1 MERFAKRW
9 RYSTAQH
16 SILHDITAQCA
27 TAQHSTA
34 YYSTLQHT
42 RARSRGE
49 VFEVLEFVPTPSS
62 FLHLSARVRA
72 MGRKG
77 RKAQGPQ
84 REPLAERLAKV
95 KSKEV
100 TQEFIKENEEA
111 FERVQEHRSH
121 LDSRE
126 VDLRKKIQV
135 LKALV
140 QKGEDE
146 DLDVSTMMEAQQT
159 PPAKGRRPHADG
171 VDMCR
176 RKLHYQACSWLCVRR
191 HAWPRSRRRS

>member
-1 MERFAKRW
+1 
-9 RYSTAQH
+9 
-16 SILHDITAQCA
+16 
-27 TAQHSTA
+27 
-34 YYSTLQHT
+34 
-42 RARSRGE
+42 
-49 VFEVLEFVPTPSS
+49 
-62 FLHLSARVRA
+62 

-77 RKAQGPQ
+77 KGQGPKQ
-84 REPLAERLAKV
+84 EPLAERLAKI

-111 FERVQEHRSH
+111 FERVLEHSSH

-126 VDLRKKIQV
+126 VDLKKRIQV

-140 QKGEDE
+140 QKGEEE

-159 PPAKGRRPHADG
+159 PPAKGRRPRADG
-171 VDMCR
+171 ADMCR
-176 RKLHYQACSWLCVRR
+176 RKLPYEVCSWLCVSR